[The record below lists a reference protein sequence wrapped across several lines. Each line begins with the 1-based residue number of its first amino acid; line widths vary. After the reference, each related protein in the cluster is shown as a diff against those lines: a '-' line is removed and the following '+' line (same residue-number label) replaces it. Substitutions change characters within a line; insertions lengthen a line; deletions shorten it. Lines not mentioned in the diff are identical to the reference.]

1 MSATNVKTPP
11 VGKVPIAGIGDVL
24 QGIKTVAECVHDIQK
39 ERTERTRLRESA
51 RVEVER
57 IHAMRDVLL
66 DYLDKSFDERRKNFG
81 ELFERLDGAIAADN
95 AQLAIA
101 VLDSVV
107 KLAESSPFKVLQ
119 DVAATRAALS
129 EKGKEWQF

>member
-1 MSATNVKTPP
+1 MNAKKTPP
-11 VGKVPIAGIGDVL
+11 TGKVPLAAIGEVL
-24 QGIKTVAECVHDIQK
+24 DGIKTVAECVRDIQK
-39 ERTERTRLRESA
+39 EHTEQIRLRESA

-66 DYLDKSFDERRKNFG
+66 DYLDRSFDERRNNFQQ
-81 ELFERLDGAIAADN
+81 LFERLDSAIAADN
-95 AQLAIA
+95 AQLATA

-107 KLAESSPFKVLQ
+107 KLAEASPFKALN
-119 DVAATRAALS
+119 DVAAARAALS

>member
-1 MSATNVKTPP
+1 MGKAP
-11 VGKVPIAGIGDVL
+11 VVGIADVL
-24 QGIKTVAECVHDIQK
+24 AGIKTVAECVRDIQK
-39 ERTERTRLRESA
+39 ERTEQTRLRESA

-66 DYLDKSFDERRKNFG
+66 DYLDRSFDERRDNFRQ
-81 ELFERLDGAIAADN
+81 LFERLDSAIEKDN
-95 AQLAIA
+95 VQLAAA

-107 KLAESSPFKVLQ
+107 KLADASPFKALQ

>member
-1 MSATNVKTPP
+1 MSAKKSPP
-11 VGKVPIAGIGDVL
+11 MGKAPVVGIADVL
-24 QGIKTVAECVHDIQK
+24 AGIKTVAECVRDIQK
-39 ERTERTRLRESA
+39 ERTEQTRLRESA

-66 DYLDKSFDERRKNFG
+66 DYLDRSFDERRDNFRQ
-81 ELFERLDGAIAADN
+81 LFERLDSAIEKDN
-95 AQLAIA
+95 VQLAAA

-107 KLAESSPFKVLQ
+107 KLADASPFKALQ